1 MTSPSIYLDYN
12 SSTPVDPKVLEA
24 ILPFLKD
31 DFGNPSSQGHPW
43 GWAAEKAVSTARTQ
57 VASLIGCDNKEV
69 TFTSGATESN
79 NWALFGLVH
88 QCMRQNPSDK
98 IHIITSAVEHNSI
111 LNGLK
116 YLSSLN
122 VEVDFLEVNNEG
134 LISLD
139 DLKEKIKPHTK
150 LISIMWVNNEIG
162 SINDVVSIG
171 NWAHL
176 KKIYFHT
183 DGTQA
188 VGKLPVNLK
197 TLPIDMMSFSGHKIY
212 GPKGVGVL
220 YKRRKDPFVDI
231 DPLFLGGGQES
242 GQRSG
247 TLNVPG
253 IVGIGKACELLNESL
268 SSETHHYQSLLIEL
282 LQGLRAI
289 YPDIKLNGP
298 QDLLKRSPINLSI
311 TFPERLGTD
320 LSLRIPGVGVSTGS
334 ACSTGKI
341 SSSHVLKGIGLTPEE
356 SSRTLRLSVGR
367 YTTMIDIQQTLD
379 RFKTLQ
385 TVSGSI

>member
-24 ILPFLKD
+24 MLPFLKD

-43 GWAAEKAVSTARTQ
+43 GWAAEKAVNTARSQ
-57 VASLIGCDNKEV
+57 VATLIGCDNKEV

-88 QCMRQNPSDK
+88 HCMRENPSDK
-98 IHIITSAVEHNSI
+98 IHVISSTVEHNSI

-116 YLSSLN
+116 YLVGLN
-122 VEVDFLEVNNEG
+122 VEVDFLEVDKNGLVNIEDLKSKIKQNTR
-134 LISLD
+134 LISV
-139 DLKEKIKPHTK
+139 
-150 LISIMWVNNEIG
+150 MWVNNEIG
-162 SINDVVSIG
+162 SINDIVTIG
-171 NWAHL
+171 NIAHS

-197 TLPIDMMSFSGHKIY
+197 QLPIDMLSFSGHKIY

-231 DPLFLGGGQES
+231 DPLFLGGGQEN

-253 IVGIGKACELLNESL
+253 IVGIGKACELIAESL
-268 SSETHHYQSLLIEL
+268 ETEITHYRQLLGEL
-282 LQGLRAI
+282 LQGLKTLF
-289 YPDIKLNGP
+289 PDIKLNGP
-298 QDLLKRSPINLSI
+298 ADISKRSPINLSI

-356 SSRTLRLSVGR
+356 SARTLRISVGR
-367 YTTMIDIQQTLD
+367 YTSSVDIKQTIE
-379 RFKTLQ
+379 RFKTLEK
-385 TVSGSI
+385 

>member
-24 ILPFLKD
+24 MLPFLKD

-43 GWAAEKAVSTARTQ
+43 GWAAEKAVNTARTQ
-57 VASLIGCDNKEV
+57 VASLVGCDNKEI

-79 NWALFGLVH
+79 NWALFGLFH
-88 QCMRQNPSDK
+88 HLIRKNKAEK
-98 IHIITSAVEHNSI
+98 IHIISSTIEHNSI

-116 YLSSLN
+116 YLSELN
-122 VEVDFLEVNNEG
+122 VEVDFLEVDKQG
-134 LISLD
+134 LVPVEDI
-139 DLKEKIKPHTK
+139 KAKIKSNTR

-162 SINDVVSIG
+162 SINDVVEIG
-171 NWAHL
+171 KLAHS
-176 KKIYFHT
+176 KQIYFHT

-188 VGKLPVNLK
+188 VGKLPMNLK
-197 TLPIDMMSFSGHKIY
+197 ELPIDLLSFSGHKIY

-220 YKRRKDPFVDI
+220 YKRRKEPFVDI

-253 IVGIGKACELLNESL
+253 IVGIGKACDLINSSL
-268 SSETHHYQSLLIEL
+268 SSEIVHYRGLLEQL
-282 LQGLRAI
+282 LKGLKEVF
-289 YPDIKLNGP
+289 PDIKLNGP
-298 QDLLKRSPINLSI
+298 ADISSRSPINLSI
-311 TFPERLGTD
+311 TFPERLGTE
-320 LSLRIPGVGVSTGS
+320 LSLRVPGVGVSTGS

-341 SSSHVLKGIGLTPEE
+341 SASHVLKGIGLSPEE

-367 YTTMIDIQQTLD
+367 YTTANDIAITID
-379 RFKTLQ
+379 RFKSLDPAL
-385 TVSGSI
+385 V

>member
-24 ILPFLKD
+24 MLPFLKD

-43 GWAAEKAVSTARTQ
+43 GWAAEKAVNTARTQ
-57 VASLIGCDNKEV
+57 VATLIGCDNKEV

-79 NWALFGLVH
+79 NWALFGLIH
-88 QCMRQNPSDK
+88 HCMRQNPSDK
-98 IHIITSAVEHNSI
+98 IHVISSTIEHNSI

-116 YLSSLN
+116 YLNGLN
-122 VEVDFLEVNNEG
+122 VEVDFLDVDKTGLVNIE
-134 LISLD
+134 
-139 DLKEKIKPHTK
+139 DLKSKIKPHTR

-162 SINDVVSIG
+162 SINDVIAIG
-171 NWAHL
+171 RLAHS
-176 KKIYFHT
+176 KQIYFHT

-188 VGKLPVNLK
+188 VGKIAMSLK
-197 TLPIDMMSFSGHKIY
+197 DLPIDMLSFSGHKIY

-220 YKRRKDPFVDI
+220 YKRRKDPYVDI

-253 IVGIGKACELLNESL
+253 IVGIGKACELITSSL
-268 SSETHHYQSLLIEL
+268 YSEIEHYRALLTQMLHGLKTHF
-282 LQGLRAI
+282 
-289 YPDIKLNGP
+289 PDIKLNGP
-298 QDLLKRSPINLSI
+298 AEISQRSPINLSI

-341 SSSHVLKGIGLTPEE
+341 SASHVLKGIGLSPEE
-356 SSRTLRLSVGR
+356 SSRTLRISVGR
-367 YTTMIDIQQTLD
+367 YTTAEDIKQTLE
-379 RFKTLQ
+379 RFKTLEK
-385 TVSGSI
+385 

>member
-12 SSTPVDPKVLEA
+12 SSTPVDPQVLDA
-24 ILPFLKD
+24 MISFLKD

-43 GWAAEKAVSTARTQ
+43 GWAADKAVNTARSQ
-57 VASLIGCDNKEV
+57 VASLIGCDNKEI

-79 NWALFGLVH
+79 NWALFGLFH
-88 QCMRQNPSDK
+88 HLKRKSPNEK
-98 IHIITSAVEHNSI
+98 IHVISCTIEHNSI
-111 LNGLK
+111 LNSLK
-116 YLSSLN
+116 YMQELG
-122 VEVDFLEVNNEG
+122 VEVDFLEVNKQG
-134 LISLD
+134 LVSIEDIKS
-139 DLKEKIKPHTK
+139 KIKPHTR
-150 LISIMWVNNEIG
+150 LISIMWVNNEVG
-162 SINDVVSIG
+162 SINDVTAIG
-171 NWAHL
+171 HLARAHQ
-176 KKIYFHT
+176 IYFHT

-188 VGKLPVNLK
+188 VGKIPMSLK
-197 TLPIDMMSFSGHKIY
+197 ELPIDLLSFSGHKIY

-220 YKRRKDPFVDI
+220 FKRRKDPFVDI

-253 IVGIGKACELLNESL
+253 IVGIGKACDIIQNNFTNEISHNRSLLTQLLN
-268 SSETHHYQSLLIEL
+268 
-282 LQGLRAI
+282 GLKTI
-289 YPDIKLNGP
+289 FPDAQLNGP
-298 QDLLKRSPINLSI
+298 QDINNRSPINLSI
-311 TFPERLGTD
+311 TFPARLGPD

-367 YTTMIDIQQTLD
+367 YTTADDITVTLE
-379 RFKTLQ
+379 RFK
-385 TVSGSI
+385 SIKPIGPT

>member
-24 ILPFLKD
+24 MLPFLKD

-43 GWAAEKAVSTARTQ
+43 GWAAEKAVNTARTQ

-79 NWALFGLVH
+79 NWAIFGLVH
-88 QCMRQNPSDK
+88 HFMRKNPTEK
-98 IHIITSAVEHNSI
+98 THIISSVVEHNSI
-111 LNGLK
+111 INGLK
-116 YLSSLN
+116 YLADLN
-122 VEVDFLEVNNEG
+122 VEVDVLNVDSDGLVN
-134 LISLD
+134 ID
-139 DLKEKIKPHTK
+139 DLKSKIKSNTR

-162 SINDVVSIG
+162 SVNDVVAIG
-171 NWAHL
+171 NLARSKH
-176 KKIYFHT
+176 IYFHT

-188 VGKLPVNLK
+188 VGKLQMTLK
-197 TLPIDMMSFSGHKIY
+197 DLPIDMLSFSGHKIY

-231 DPLFLGGGQES
+231 DPLFMGGGQEN

-253 IVGIGKACELLNESL
+253 IVGIGKACDLILTSLDNEIK
-268 SSETHHYQSLLIEL
+268 HYQTLLAQL
-282 LQGLRAI
+282 LKGLKGI
-289 YPDIKLNGP
+289 FPDIVLNGP
-298 QDLLKRSPINLSI
+298 QVISERSPINLSV
-311 TFPERLGTD
+311 TFPERLGGD
-320 LSLRIPGVGVSTGS
+320 LSLRVPGVGVSTGS

-341 SSSHVLKGIGLTPEE
+341 SSSHVLKGIGLTPEQ

-367 YTTMIDIQQTLD
+367 YTNSHDIDLTIE
-379 RFKTLQ
+379 RFKSLQ
-385 TVSGSI
+385 G

>member
-12 SSTPVDPKVLEA
+12 SSTPVDPKVLDA
-24 ILPFLKD
+24 MISFLKD

-43 GWAAEKAVSTARTQ
+43 GWAADKAVNTARSQ
-57 VASLIGCDNKEV
+57 VANLIGCDNKEI

-88 QCMRQNPSDK
+88 HLQRKSANEK
-98 IHIITSAVEHNSI
+98 IHIISCVIEHNSI

-116 YLSSLN
+116 YLQELG
-122 VEVDFLEVNNEG
+122 VDVDFLNVDKQGLVN
-134 LISLD
+134 ID
-139 DLKEKIKPHTK
+139 DIKAKIKPHTR

-162 SINDVVSIG
+162 SINDVVAIG
-171 NWAHL
+171 NLARAHQ
-176 KKIYFHT
+176 IYFHT

-188 VGKLPVNLK
+188 VGKIPMNLK
-197 TLPIDMMSFSGHKIY
+197 DLPIDMLSFSGHKIY

-220 YKRRKDPFVDI
+220 FKRRKDPFVDI
-231 DPLFLGGGQES
+231 DPLFLGGGQEG

-253 IVGIGKACELLNESL
+253 IAGIGKACELIQNQFQQ
-268 SSETHHYQSLLIEL
+268 ETQHYQNLLEKL
-282 LQGLRAI
+282 LDGLKQI
-289 YPDIKLNGP
+289 FPDVQLNGP
-298 QDLLKRSPINLSI
+298 ADIKQRSPINLSI
-311 TFPERLGTD
+311 TFPERLGGD

-356 SSRTLRLSVGR
+356 ASRTLRLSVGR
-367 YTTMIDIQQTLD
+367 YTTADDIATTLE
-379 RFKTLQ
+379 RFKSLKP
-385 TVSGSI
+385 IA